1 MKKLINRLR
10 KPKNLP
16 PSSRITTETVAE
28 HREHIL
34 AGGRK
39 FKYPLQYVRHK
50 LVINAI
56 ILSLTAL
63 VAAVT
68 IGWWQLYPMQNTTEF
83 MYRVTKVIP
92 VPVANVDG
100 QPVLYSDYLMKYLS
114 SVHFLETKEQLNQK
128 TDDGKRQ
135 LDYIKQ
141 QSMQDAISDAYA
153 LKLARSMNISVSD
166 SEFQDFLKDKR
177 QTSNGEISEQSY
189 NAIVLDW
196 FGWSPDEYKHMTESK
211 LLSQKVAYA
220 MDKDAQSAIDKVE
233 GEVTKDS
240 KVDFN
245 QLATSIG
252 KQTGQTVTYGTSGWV
267 PKFNQDG
274 GLSLAA
280 AKLNK
285 GEVSSVIKSS
295 LGKGYYIVRL
305 LDIEDTQV
313 KYEYIQVP
321 LTAFTKSLASL
332 EKQHKVTRYIS
343 VPELT
348 AASGTTKTN

>member
-10 KPKNLP
+10 KPKNQP

-50 LVINAI
+50 LVFNAI
-56 ILSLTAL
+56 ILSLSAL
-63 VAAVT
+63 VIAVI

-92 VPVANVDG
+92 VPVATVDG

-114 SVHFLETKEQLNQK
+114 SIHFLETKEQLNQK

-135 LDYIKQ
+135 IDYIKQ

-153 LKLARSMNISVSD
+153 SKLAKTLNVTVSD
-166 SEFQDFLKDKR
+166 SEFKAFLKDKR

-189 NAIVLDW
+189 DAIVLDW
-196 FGWSPDEYKHMTESK
+196 FGWSPDEYRHMTEHK

-220 MDKDAQSAIDKVE
+220 MDKDALSTINKVDA
-233 GEVTKDS
+233 EVKKNAT
-240 KVDFN
+240 VDFN
-245 QLATSIG
+245 QLSTSIS
-252 KQTGQTVTYGTSGWV
+252 KQTNSTVNYGTSGWV

-274 GLSLAA
+274 GLSVAA
-280 AKLNK
+280 AKLKKN
-285 GEVSSVIKSS
+285 EVSSVIRSS
-295 LGKGYYIVRL
+295 LGKGYYVIRL
-305 LDIEDTQV
+305 LDIEDSQL
-313 KYEYIQVP
+313 KYEYVQVP
-321 LTAFTKSLASL
+321 LTAFAKSLASI
-332 EKQHKVTRYIS
+332 EKQHKVTKYIS
-343 VPELT
+343 VSDL
-348 AASGTTKTN
+348 STTNKK